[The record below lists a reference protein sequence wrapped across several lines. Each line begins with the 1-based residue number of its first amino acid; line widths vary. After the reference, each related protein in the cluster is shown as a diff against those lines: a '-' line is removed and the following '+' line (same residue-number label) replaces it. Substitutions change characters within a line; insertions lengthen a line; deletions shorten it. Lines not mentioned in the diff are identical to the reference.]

1 MGILNV
7 SFYLKFRNSGS
18 ALISVLILLGFISSL
33 LAVLLNIG
41 KQDQKQIGHY
51 QKNNIIYTHIHAV
64 EDFAINILNIDF
76 QNSPNMT
83 YQSENWGNS
92 IEPFSIGSYTVSLK
106 IEDLQ
111 SKINVNSLLL
121 NNSDI
126 DYIQLERLMLL
137 FDQLDINQDL
147 IYAIIDWI
155 DYDTEV
161 FSSSGGE
168 DDYYLNLNPGYRS
181 ANRAIHNLD
190 EILLIRGFDK
200 TILKKLRPY
209 LSAIPRKYEININ
222 TINIDTISALHPMI
236 GLINAEKIIRYRNEK
251 PFESVK
257 DFSYYL
263 KYNLRLSDSTINEI
277 TNMITTKSE
286 NFLIEGK
293 ITMSGHNLSFSTIIN
308 HDLDGSRFLK
318 HNRVIQKIEIM

>member
-41 KQDQKQIGHY
+41 KQDQKQIGQY

-92 IEPFSIGSYTVSLK
+92 IEPFSVGSYTVSLK

-111 SKINVNSLLL
+111 SKINVNSLLK

-126 DYIQLERLMLL
+126 NYIQLERLISL
-137 FDQLDINQDL
+137 FNQLDINQDL

-190 EILLIRGFDK
+190 EVLLIRGFDK

-236 GLINAEKIIRYRNEK
+236 GLINAEKIITYRNEK
-251 PFESVK
+251 PFESVR
-257 DFSYYL
+257 DFTYYL

>member
-7 SFYLKFRNSGS
+7 SFYLKFRNNGS

-92 IEPFSIGSYTVSLK
+92 IEPFSVGSYTVSLK

-111 SKINVNSLLL
+111 SKINVNSLLK

-126 DYIQLERLMLL
+126 NYIQLERLISL
-137 FDQLDINQDL
+137 FNQLDINQDL

-236 GLINAEKIIRYRNEK
+236 GLINAEKIITYRNEK
-251 PFESVK
+251 PFESVR
-257 DFSYYL
+257 DFTYYL

>member
-7 SFYLKFRNSGS
+7 SFYLKFRNNGS

-92 IEPFSIGSYTVSLK
+92 IAPFSIGSYTVSLK

>member
-1 MGILNV
+1 M
-7 SFYLKFRNSGS
+7 
-18 ALISVLILLGFISSL
+18 
-33 LAVLLNIG
+33 
-41 KQDQKQIGHY
+41 
-51 QKNNIIYTHIHAV
+51 
-64 EDFAINILNIDF
+64 
-76 QNSPNMT
+76 
-83 YQSENWGNS
+83 
-92 IEPFSIGSYTVSLK
+92 GSYTVSLK
-106 IEDLQ
+106 IKDLQ
-111 SKINVNSLLL
+111 SKININSLVL

-126 DYIQLERLMLL
+126 NYIQLERLVSL

-155 DYDTEV
+155 DYDSEV

-168 DDYYLNLNPGYRS
+168 DDYYLSLNPGYLA
-181 ANRAIHNLD
+181 ANRAINNLD
-190 EILLIRGFDK
+190 EVLLIKGFDK
-200 TILKKLRPY
+200 NILNKLKPY
-209 LSAIPRKYEININ
+209 LSAIPREYDTNIN
-222 TINIDTISALHPMI
+222 TININTISALHPMI

-257 DFSYYL
+257 DFAYYC

-293 ITMSGHNLSFSTIIN
+293 ISMSDHNLSFSTIIN

-318 HNRVIQKIEIM
+318 HNRVIQKIKIM

>member
-7 SFYLKFRNSGS
+7 SFYLKFRNNGS
-18 ALISVLILLGFISSL
+18 ALISVLILLGFVSSL
-33 LAVLLNIG
+33 LAILLNVG
-41 KQDQKQIGHY
+41 KQDQEQIDQY

-83 YQSENWGNS
+83 YQSENWGNP
-92 IEPFSIGSYTVSLK
+92 IEPFSVGSYTVSLK
-106 IEDLQ
+106 IKDLQ
-111 SKINVNSLLL
+111 SKININSLVL

-126 DYIQLERLMLL
+126 NYIQLERLVSL

-155 DYDTEV
+155 DYDSEV

-168 DDYYLNLNPGYRS
+168 DDYYLSLNPGYRA
-181 ANRAIHNLD
+181 ANRAINNLD
-190 EILLIRGFDK
+190 EVLLIKGFDK
-200 TILKKLRPY
+200 TILKKLKPY
-209 LSAIPRKYEININ
+209 LSAIPREYDTNIN
-222 TINIDTISALHPMI
+222 TININTISALHPMI
-236 GLINAEKIIRYRNEK
+236 GLINAENIIRYRNEK

-257 DFSYYL
+257 DFAYYC

-293 ITMSGHNLSFSTIIN
+293 ISMSDHNLSFSTIIN

-318 HNRVIQKIEIM
+318 HNRVIQKIKIM

>member
-1 MGILNV
+1 MGILSV
-7 SFYLKFRNSGS
+7 SFYLKFRNNGS
-18 ALISVLILLGFISSL
+18 ALISVLILLGFVSSL
-33 LAVLLNIG
+33 LAILLNVG
-41 KQDQKQIGHY
+41 KQDQEQIGQY

-83 YQSENWGNS
+83 YQSENWGNP
-92 IEPFSIGSYTVSLK
+92 IEPFSVGSYTVSLK
-106 IEDLQ
+106 IKDLQ
-111 SKINVNSLLL
+111 SKININSLVL

-126 DYIQLERLMLL
+126 NYIQLERLVSL

-155 DYDTEV
+155 DYDSEV

-168 DDYYLNLNPGYRS
+168 DDYYLSLNPGYRA
-181 ANRAIHNLD
+181 ANRAINNLD
-190 EILLIRGFDK
+190 EVLLIKGFDK
-200 TILKKLRPY
+200 TILKKLKPF
-209 LSAIPRKYEININ
+209 LSAIPREYDTNIN
-222 TINIDTISALHPMI
+222 TININTISALHPMI
-236 GLINAEKIIRYRNEK
+236 GLINAEKIIKYRNEK
-251 PFESVK
+251 PFESIK
-257 DFSYYL
+257 DFTYYC

-293 ITMSGHNLSFSTIIN
+293 ISMSDHNLSFSTIIN

-318 HNRVIQKIEIM
+318 HNRVIQKIKIM

>member
-41 KQDQKQIGHY
+41 KQDQKQIGQY

-92 IEPFSIGSYTVSLK
+92 IEPFSVGSYTVSLK

-111 SKINVNSLLL
+111 SKINVNSLLK

-126 DYIQLERLMLL
+126 NYIQLERLISL
-137 FDQLDINQDL
+137 FNQLDINQDL

-236 GLINAEKIIRYRNEK
+236 GLINAEKIITYRNEK
-251 PFESVK
+251 PFESVR
-257 DFSYYL
+257 DFTYYL

>member
-41 KQDQKQIGHY
+41 KQDQKQIGQY

-83 YQSENWGNS
+83 YQNENWGNS
-92 IEPFSIGSYTVSLK
+92 IAPFSIGSYTVSLK

-190 EILLIRGFDK
+190 EVLLIRGFDK

-236 GLINAEKIIRYRNEK
+236 GLINAEKIITYRNEK
-251 PFESVK
+251 PFESVR
-257 DFSYYL
+257 DFTYYL

>member
-7 SFYLKFRNSGS
+7 SFYLKFRNNGS

-83 YQSENWGNS
+83 YQNENWGNS
-92 IEPFSIGSYTVSLK
+92 IAPFSIGSYTVSLK

-190 EILLIRGFDK
+190 EVLLIRGFDK

-236 GLINAEKIIRYRNEK
+236 GLINAEKIITYRNEK
-251 PFESVK
+251 PFESVR
-257 DFSYYL
+257 DFTYYL

>member
-1 MGILNV
+1 MGILSV
-7 SFYLKFRNSGS
+7 SFYLKFRNNGS
-18 ALISVLILLGFISSL
+18 ALISVLILLGFVSSL
-33 LAVLLNIG
+33 LAILLNVG
-41 KQDQKQIGHY
+41 KQDQEQIGQY

-83 YQSENWGNS
+83 YQSENWGNP
-92 IEPFSIGSYTVSLK
+92 IEPFSVGSYTVSLK
-106 IEDLQ
+106 IKDLQ
-111 SKINVNSLLL
+111 SKININSLVL

-126 DYIQLERLMLL
+126 NYIQLERLVSL

-155 DYDTEV
+155 DYDSEV

-168 DDYYLNLNPGYRS
+168 DDYYLSLNPGYRA
-181 ANRAIHNLD
+181 ANRAINNLD
-190 EILLIRGFDK
+190 EVLLIKGFDK
-200 TILKKLRPY
+200 TILKKLKPF
-209 LSAIPRKYEININ
+209 LSAIPREYDTNIN
-222 TINIDTISALHPMI
+222 TININTISALHPMI

-251 PFESVK
+251 PFESVN
-257 DFSYYL
+257 DFAYYC

-293 ITMSGHNLSFSTIIN
+293 ISMSDHNLSFSTIIN

-318 HNRVIQKIEIM
+318 HNRVIQKIKIM